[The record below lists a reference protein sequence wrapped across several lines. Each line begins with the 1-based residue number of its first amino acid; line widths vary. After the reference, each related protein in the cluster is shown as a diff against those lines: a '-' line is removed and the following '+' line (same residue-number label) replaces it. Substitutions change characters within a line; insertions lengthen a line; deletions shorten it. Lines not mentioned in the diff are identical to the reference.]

1 MMNKTPQEVNK
12 ELYEEFGDIARF
24 ADLCVS
30 WVDQEPEKYPACLD
44 WHGQP
49 EVVGVNSDTKT
60 DSIGNL
66 AGVLIDAETIAL
78 IDLVNER
85 ILETD
90 DAVSLAFVFGL
101 VQTRD
106 PKRDTQI
113 MALYNRLVS
122 ESLKQQYRAAG

>member
-1 MMNKTPQEVNK
+1 MNKTPQEINK

-49 EVVGVNSDTKT
+49 EVVGVN
-60 DSIGNL
+60 GPL
-66 AGVLIDAETIAL
+66 AGILIDEETIMM
-78 IDLVNER
+78 IDTAQER
-85 ILETD
+85 MIETD
-90 DAVSLAFVFGL
+90 EKVITACVYTL

-106 PKRDTQI
+106 PKRDAQI